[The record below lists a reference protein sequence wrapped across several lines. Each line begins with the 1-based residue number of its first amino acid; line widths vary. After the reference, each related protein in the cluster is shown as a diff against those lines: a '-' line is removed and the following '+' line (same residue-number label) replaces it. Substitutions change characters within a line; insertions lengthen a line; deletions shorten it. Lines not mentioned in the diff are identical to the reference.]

1 MEKRWRG
8 PRRGGPMT
16 LEKAGATGA
25 TPLPHSSLSSRPG
38 PRPRPRRQHSSFGEE
53 LEIAVAPRLS
63 D

>member
-1 MEKRWRG
+1 
-8 PRRGGPMT
+8 MT